1 MTFRKTI
8 LFWLIPPVI
17 IIGIIT
23 VGTVYYFLSKT
34 VKQNI
39 FGQLEIATN
48 VLQENIHNFLQE
60 KRTRTIDFSS
70 DGFIRECTEI
80 ITEKMIKKEI
90 YIAALNTHLSTNK
103 LPIGSDIL
111 EVFVV
116 DLDGKV
122 IGSTNESRIGKDVSR
137 EIYFS
142 KAMKHSTSISDLHYS
157 EDFRQ
162 NTFEVSRL
170 LFNKEGLNTIGIIV
184 NRFRGDSLK
193 KVTHSRITDK
203 LGQVKQLEGLG
214 DTTEFYIVNAD
225 KLMITS
231 SRFME
236 DAILKQ
242 VVDTEGVRAVLE
254 DGIGMIGI
262 YANSKGIPVLGV
274 SRYFE
279 EMDWVVLAEKDVSE
293 AFAPI
298 VRSRNITIIIT
309 IAGIIVIVIIAII
322 LTSGITKPIRK
333 LVEGTRRM
341 SEEDYAYKID
351 TNVKDEVEYLTR
363 TFNDMSSLLIQT
375 KKQLKDYE
383 NNLKQKVENKTKEII
398 IKARQQEIVAEI
410 GKLLWTNLDIQDIM
424 DRMVI
429 RVSMT
434 LKVEFCLI
442 LLLDKSKKFLRL
454 TSGVGWKEGL
464 VGHATLGVGLES
476 IEGCTLKELK
486 PIVIRDFRAETRFSD
501 SSFLRKHGVV
511 SGISVPMVADGRV
524 IGVIGVHTTQLK
536 EFSKDDI
543 NFIRL
548 VGYLIAAGIESKKA
562 YVDE

>member
-1 MTFRKTI
+1 MTIRKNI
-8 LFWLIPPVI
+8 LFWLVLPII
-17 IIGIIT
+17 IIGVIT
-23 VGTVYYFLSKT
+23 VGTIYYFVSKT

-39 FGQLEIATN
+39 FDQLELAANT
-48 VLQENIHNFLQE
+48 LQENVHRFLQE

-70 DGFIRECTEI
+70 DGFIREYTKI
-80 ITEKMIKKEI
+80 ITEKKSEREN
-90 YIAALNTHLSTNK
+90 YTTDLNTHLSINK
-103 LPIGSDIL
+103 LPIGPDIL

-116 DLDGKV
+116 DLDGK
-122 IGSTNESRIGKDVSR
+122 IISSTEISRIGKEVSG
-137 EIYFS
+137 ENYFS
-142 KAMKHSTSISDLHYS
+142 KTMKNGSSISDLHYS
-157 EDFRQ
+157 QIFRQ
-162 NTFEVSRL
+162 NTFELSRL
-170 LFNKEGLNTIGIIV
+170 LFDKEDQKTIGIIV
-184 NRFRGDSLK
+184 NRYRGDSIW
-193 KVTHSRITDK
+193 KVIRSGIQEE
-203 LGQVKQLEGLG
+203 LGQVKQMEGWEE
-214 DTTEFYIVNAD
+214 TTKLYIINSD
-225 KLMITS
+225 KLMITG
-231 SRFME
+231 SRFLE
-236 DAILKQ
+236 DTILKR
-242 VVDTEGVRAVLE
+242 VVDTAGVRAALE
-254 DGIGMIGI
+254 NGTGMIGI
-262 YANSKGIPVLGV
+262 YTDSKGIPVLGA

-298 VRSRNITIIIT
+298 VRLRNITIIIA
-309 IAGIIVIVIIAII
+309 IAGIIVIVTIAII
-322 LTSGITKPIRK
+322 LASGITKPIRK
-333 LVEGTRRM
+333 LVEGTRRI
-341 SEEDYAYKID
+341 SKEDYAYNIEP
-351 TNVKDEVEYLTR
+351 TVKDEVEYLTR

-375 KKQLKDYE
+375 KKQLQDYE
-383 NNLKQKVENKTKEII
+383 NNLEKKVEDKTKEVT

-486 PIVIRDFRAETRFSD
+486 PIVIRDFRTETRFSD

-536 EFSKDDI
+536 EFSNDDI

-562 YVDE
+562 YMDE

>member
-1 MTFRKTI
+1 MTIRKNI

-23 VGTVYYFLSKT
+23 VGTVYHFISKT
-34 VKQNI
+34 AKQNI

-80 ITEKMIKKEI
+80 ITEKKSKKEI

-116 DLDGKV
+116 DLAGKV
-122 IGSTNESRIGKDVSR
+122 ISSTNKSCIGKDVSK

-142 KAMKHSTSISDLHYS
+142 NAMTYGTSISDLHYS
-157 EDFRQ
+157 QDFRQ
-162 NTFEVSRL
+162 NTFEISRL
-170 LFNKEGLNTIGIIV
+170 LFNNSKLNTIGIIV

-225 KLMITS
+225 KLMITC

-236 DAILKQ
+236 DVILKQ
-242 VVDTEGVRAVLE
+242 VVDTKGVRTALE
-254 DGIGMIGI
+254 NVIGMIGI
-262 YANSKGIPVLGV
+262 YTNSKGIPVLGV

-333 LVEGTRRM
+333 LVEGTSRM
-341 SEEDYAYKID
+341 SEEHYAYKID

-363 TFNDMSSLLIQT
+363 TFNGMSSLLIQT
-375 KKQLKDYE
+375 KKQLQDYK
-383 NNLKQKVENKTKEII
+383 NNLKKKVEDKTKEITV
-398 IKARQQEIVAEI
+398 KARQQEIVAET

-429 RVSMT
+429 RISMT

-442 LLLDKSKKFLRL
+442 LLLDKSKNFLRL
-454 TSGVGWKEGL
+454 ASGVGWEEGL

-476 IEGCTLKELK
+476 IEGCTLKKLK
-486 PIVIRDFRAETRFSD
+486 PIVIRDFRVETRFSD

-548 VGYLIAAGIESKKA
+548 VGFLIAAGIESKKA
-562 YVDE
+562 YMDE